1 MRRVIDRPPVAIVHD
16 YLTQTGG
23 AERVVLSMLS
33 AFPGAPLY
41 TALYQ
46 PESTFPEFR
55 HVDVRPIG
63 PLNAIAPLRRDH
75 RRGLALYGPAFRHL
89 RVEADVVLCSSSGW
103 AHQVEAVGRKIVYC
117 HTPARWLYQTDTYVH
132 RSPRLHRT
140 ALALLGSRLRRSDVR
155 AASTASHYLAN
166 STVVR
171 ERIKNLY
178 GIDADVLAP
187 PPALSPVGPSRPVG
201 VEPGYL
207 LVVSRLL
214 AYKNVDV
221 VLAAASSSGRRVV
234 VVGEGPDRLR
244 LQAVATRNV
253 TFLGRV
259 DDDQLR
265 WLYRNATALV
275 SASHEDFGL
284 APIEANAF
292 GVPVVVLRWGGFV
305 DTVVEDVTGVFFD
318 EPDARSLEGALDRL
332 DQRPWDSGR
341 LRAHAEVF
349 SEAQF
354 VEGLRSAVDGARVP
368 FAAAPELRGTG

>member
-1 MRRVIDRPPVAIVHD
+1 MRRPIDRPPVAIVHD

-33 AFPGAPLY
+33 AFPGAPVY
-41 TALYQ
+41 TALYE
-46 PESTFPEFR
+46 PGSTFPEFR

-63 PLNAIAPLRRDH
+63 TLNAIAPLRRDH

-132 RSPRLHRT
+132 RLPRLRRT

-171 ERIKNLY
+171 ERIKDLY
-178 GIDADVLAP
+178 GIDAEVLAP
-187 PPALSPVGPSRPVG
+187 PPALSPLGASRPVG

-214 AYKNVDV
+214 SYKNVDV
-221 VLAAASSSGRRVV
+221 VLAASRSGRRIV
-234 VVGEGPDRLR
+234 VVGEGPDRSR
-244 LQAVATRNV
+244 LQALATRHV

-265 WLYRNATALV
+265 WLYRNASALV
-275 SASHEDFGL
+275 SAAHEDFGL

-305 DTVVEDVTGVFFD
+305 DTVVEDVTGLFFD
-318 EPDARSLEGALDRL
+318 EPDALSLEGALDRL
-332 DQRPWDSGR
+332 DQRSWDQAR

-349 SEAQF
+349 SESQF
-354 VEGLRSAVDGARVP
+354 VEGLRAAIDGTRVRV
-368 FAAAPELRGTG
+368 ATAPELRGTG